1 MKIEHLKRSSDFYL
15 DSLEDCP
22 LASKIMD
29 EFLECRYQA
38 LKWPSNNLETFQS
51 QKRKA
56 DEKKKGDG
64 IRLMAYSHR
73 EINAIKQIDEKLAE
87 AYEIL
92 VVPVWK
98 SS

>member
-1 MKIEHLKRSSDFYL
+1 MK
-15 DSLEDCP
+15 
-22 LASKIMD
+22 
-29 EFLECRYQA
+29 
-38 LKWPSNNLETFQS
+38 
-51 QKRKA
+51 
-56 DEKKKGDG
+56 KKKGDG

-92 VVPVWK
+92 MVPVWK